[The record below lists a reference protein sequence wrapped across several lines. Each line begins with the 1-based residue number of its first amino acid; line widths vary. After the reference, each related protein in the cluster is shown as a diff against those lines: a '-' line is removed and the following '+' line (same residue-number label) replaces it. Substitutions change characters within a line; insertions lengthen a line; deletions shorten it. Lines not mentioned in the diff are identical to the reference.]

1 MCGMANAEHHGYADM
16 DEILLREKGD
26 GSGGRVS
33 LPDHR

>member
-1 MCGMANAEHHGYADM
+1 MVNTGLHGYAEM
-16 DEILLREKGD
+16 DEILSRENRD